1 MIVKHAA
8 LTLLSSAL
16 ISAILFFAI
25 LPAAEAKSHDQKAE
39 KNNDIIPNH
48 LFIGQTVPDK
58 LPQPSAPKPAKDK
71 LILPPGEE
79 PYFPTRQDNQPLV
92 LNVDR
97 TVNLTEA
104 LNRFYYDP
112 KWRGEVWVPFN
123 QFETI
128 ERATRQMAT
137 WPEYDQANVYRK
149 LNRVNQWFER
159 KSGFGP

>member
-1 MIVKHAA
+1 MIVKRHA
-8 LTLLSSAL
+8 LTLLSSTLLSAL
-16 ISAILFFAI
+16 LFLLILQ
-25 LPAAEAKSHDQKAE
+25 PAHSRGKEQTANKQKD
-39 KNNDIIPNH
+39 NIPEH
-48 LFIGQTVPDK
+48 LFIGQSVPDK
-58 LPQPSAPKPAKDK
+58 LPAPAAPRPGKEK

-79 PYFPTRQDNQPLV
+79 PYFPTRQDGQPLV

-97 TVNLTEA
+97 TVNLTET

-123 QFETI
+123 QFEAI

-137 WPEYDQANVYRK
+137 WPEYDEANVYRK
-149 LNRVNQWFER
+149 LNKVNQWFER